1 MASGMKTIGL
11 VGGMS
16 WESSAVYYR
25 DLNLGVQKR
34 LGGLASPRLV
44 MSTVDFAELTELED
58 AERWDQIGA
67 LLAEAGRSV
76 ERGGAD
82 FLLLCTTTFHKVAD
96 QVAAAVDIPLL
107 HLADVVAEA
116 CAKAGV
122 SRVAFIGTTVAMSD
136 GFFTD
141 RMASHELEVL
151 VPPASEHDWLNSA
164 IYEELVHGHVLDR
177 TRRRVVELIHQLWD
191 AGAEGV
197 LLGCT
202 ELELLIHQADVDL
215 PVFPCTTLHVE
226 AALDRAFLPP
236 RRIVR
241 TFGPGTQSTAGH
253 GLSPVSVQHQ
263 VGDPAQVG
271 REVLL
276 GDGRAVAAE
285 VEVVDVHV
293 RLGISAGHLTQV
305 DPLDQ
310 LGELGPALRVG
321 VEIDLAV
328 GDQPGEAA
336 GTPHPHPPLVGG
348 GRWRLARAGRA
359 GAGCHADGVPGLL
372 DRSACSPA
380 AATVAAAKAAKSA
393 RLDSPPVRAAYQIR
407 PAPSADEPPIA
418 VAASWKARLGMPELR
433 WTPPWSS
440 VVST

>member
-1 MASGMKTIGL
+1 MLVNNAGGAFGAAPVAEADSDDWRRMFEVNVIGLMQVTRALLPALIASGDGVIVNVGSTAGRIAYEGGGGYTAAKHGTQVVSETLRLELWDQPVRVCEIAPGMVKTDEFALVRFDGDREKAEADLPRRTEPADRRGRRRRDHLDGHPALPREHRRAGDPATRAGGAAQGPPASPWKSERMASGMKTIGL

-58 AERWDQIGA
+58 AERWDQVGA
-67 LLAEAGRSV
+67 LLAEAGRNV

-107 HLADVVAEA
+107 HLADVVADA

-122 SRVAFIGTTVAMSD
+122 TRVAFIGTTVAMSD

-226 AALDRAFLPP
+226 AALDRA
-236 RRIVR
+236 
-241 TFGPGTQSTAGH
+241 
-253 GLSPVSVQHQ
+253 LS
-263 VGDPAQVG
+263 
-271 REVLL
+271 
-276 GDGRAVAAE
+276 
-285 VEVVDVHV
+285 
-293 RLGISAGHLTQV
+293 
-305 DPLDQ
+305 
-310 LGELGPALRVG
+310 
-321 VEIDLAV
+321 
-328 GDQPGEAA
+328 
-336 GTPHPHPPLVGG
+336 
-348 GRWRLARAGRA
+348 
-359 GAGCHADGVPGLL
+359 
-372 DRSACSPA
+372 
-380 AATVAAAKAAKSA
+380 
-393 RLDSPPVRAAYQIR
+393 
-407 PAPSADEPPIA
+407 
-418 VAASWKARLGMPELR
+418 
-433 WTPPWSS
+433 
-440 VVST
+440 